1 MVRVRY
7 APSPTGF
14 QHIGGVRTAL
24 YNYFFAASQGG
35 KFIVRV
41 EDTDRERYSDEY
53 LKDLYDTLDWLG
65 IKCDEGPQV
74 GGPYAPYVQ
83 SERLKLYQ
91 DAAKSLVDMGKAYY
105 CFCSPERL
113 QKVLDE
119 QKAQKKDVQ
128 GYDRY
133 CANLSKEE
141 AEERIKNGEKYVIR
155 LRVPETGESSFDDLI
170 LGRIKRKNRD
180 VPPDPILLKSD
191 GYPTY
196 HLANVVDDHY
206 MEITHIMRAQE
217 WIAST
222 PLHILIYDAF
232 GWMPPKYCHLPMVM
246 GSDGLKLS
254 KRHGSTSLREFKEQ
268 GYLKEA
274 LINYV
279 TLVGWSYDDK
289 TEFFTKSE
297 LEKCFDIKKIHTAP
311 AVFDYKKLDWFN
323 GQYIRM
329 KTDDELT
336 SLVMPFMEK
345 MGVDISPDELK
356 NYIPLIKERI
366 KVLSDAPRMLSFFF
380 KEPMYETRDAF
391 LAKKQTL
398 DEAKAML
405 IEAEKVSKGN
415 GDIEKTLSDYATK
428 NGIKFNNVFMP
439 LRVAVTG
446 SPISPPLGDILRLLP
461 RDTVIQRIG
470 KAIEYL
476 NN

>member
-24 YNYFFAASQGG
+24 YNYFFAKSQGG

-65 IKCDEGPQV
+65 IKSDEGPTA
-74 GGPYAPYVQ
+74 GGPFAPYIQ
-83 SERLKLYQ
+83 SERLPMYQ
-91 DAAKSLVDMGKAYY
+91 QAAHNLVKMGKAYY

-113 QKVLDE
+113 EQVIAE
-119 QKAQKKDVQ
+119 QKAQKKDIQ
-128 GYDRY
+128 GYDRH
-133 CANLSKEE
+133 CASLSE
-141 AEERIKNGEKYVIR
+141 AEALERISKGEKYVIR

-170 LGRIKRKNRD
+170 LGRITRKNRD

-196 HLANVVDDHY
+196 HLANVVDDHD
-206 MEITHIMRAQE
+206 MQITHIMRAQE

-232 GWMPPKYCHLPMVM
+232 GWTPPMYCHLPMVM

-289 TEFFTKSE
+289 TEFFSME
-297 LEKCFDIKKIHTAP
+297 MLEKCFDIKKIHTSP

-329 KTDDELT
+329 KSSEELASLILPYMKKAGIQIT
-336 SLVMPFMEK
+336 SEE
-345 MGVDISPDELK
+345 INS
-356 NYIPLIKERI
+356 YIPLIKERI
-366 KVLSDAPRMLSFFF
+366 KVLSDAPKMLSFFF
-380 KEPMYETRDAF
+380 SEPQYSEKESF
-391 LAKKQTL
+391 LAKKQPIE
-398 DEAKAML
+398 EAVNML
-405 IEAEKVSKGN
+405 RVAKEVAKGN
-415 GDIEKTLSDYATK
+415 EDIENSLSEYAK
-428 NGIKFNNVFMP
+428 ENAIKFNNVFMP
-439 LRVAVTG
+439 LRVAITG

-461 RDTVIQRIG
+461 RETIVNRIE
-470 KAIEYL
+470 KALDYL
-476 NN
+476 NK

>member
-24 YNYFFAASQGG
+24 YNYFFAKSQGG
-35 KFIVRV
+35 KFVVRV

-53 LKDLYDTLDWLG
+53 LQDLYDTLDWLG
-65 IKCDEGPQV
+65 IKSDEGPV
-74 GGPYAPYVQ
+74 SGGPFAPYVQ
-83 SERLKLYQ
+83 SERLKMYQ
-91 DAAKSLVDMGKAYY
+91 DAAHSLVKMGKAYY
-105 CFCSPERL
+105 CFCSPSRL
-113 QKVLDE
+113 EQVIAE

-128 GYDRY
+128 GYDRH
-133 CANLSKEE
+133 CANLSLDE
-141 AEERIKNGEKYVIR
+141 ALTRIKNGEKYVIR
-155 LRVPETGESSFDDLI
+155 LRVPETGESFFDDLI
-170 LGRIKRKNRD
+170 LGRIKRKNKD

-191 GYPTY
+191 GFPTY

-232 GWMPPKYCHLPMVM
+232 GWTPPKYCHLPMVM

-254 KRHGSTSLREFKEQ
+254 KRHGSTSLKEFRQQ

-289 TEFFTKSE
+289 TEFFKIDE
-297 LEKCFDIKKIHTAP
+297 LEKCFDIKKIHTSP

-329 KTDDELT
+329 KSDSELV
-336 SLVMPFMEK
+336 SLIMPFMENA
-345 MGVDISPDELK
+345 GIELTK
-356 NYIPLIKERI
+356 DVLQSYIPLIKERI
-366 KVLSDAPRMLSFFF
+366 KVLSDAPAMLAFFF
-380 KEPMYETRDAF
+380 KEPLYQSKESF
-391 LAKKQTL
+391 LAKKQTAE
-398 DEAKAML
+398 EALQML
-405 IEAEKVSKGN
+405 KVAEKTAIDN
-415 GDIEKTLSDYATK
+415 TDIEEHLSLYAKT
-428 NGIKFNNVFMP
+428 NEIKFNNVFMP

-446 SPISPPLGDILRLLP
+446 SSVSPPLGDILRLLP
-461 RDTVIQRIG
+461 RDTIVKRIRN
-470 KAIEYL
+470 AILYL
-476 NN
+476 NK